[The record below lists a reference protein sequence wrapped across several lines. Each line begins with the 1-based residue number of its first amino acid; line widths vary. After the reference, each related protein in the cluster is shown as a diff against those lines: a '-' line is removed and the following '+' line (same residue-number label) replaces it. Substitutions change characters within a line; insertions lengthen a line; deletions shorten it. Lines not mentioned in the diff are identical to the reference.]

1 MIETAILGLG
11 TAAIYTLLADGI
23 ALIYRGS
30 GVVNLAH
37 GAFAMIGAFVYYN
50 LRTSHG
56 LGFAPAF
63 VAGVV
68 SVAIIGAATHLLI
81 MRPLRTAS
89 PVARLIA
96 TLGVLIVLQ
105 SAGLLYFGSSTKLV
119 PSTLPQGVLHVGSYF
134 IPEDRLGLLGIAAAC
149 TAVLWWCSRYT
160 LAGLVASAVAEN
172 QRAASSLGWSP
183 NRVATVNWSLGGG
196 LAAAAG
202 ILVVPLTGLQVT
214 NLTLIVIP
222 ALAVALI
229 GSFSSFPIILVGA
242 LGIGIAQSELV
253 RYWNQQGVADA
264 LPLIV
269 IAIILMFRERS
280 LPTRGSITDRLPLLG
295 AGDFRPRTTLPLAAV
310 FALFVVFVFPMNWNT
325 AIANTLI
332 VSLFLLSI
340 VVLTGYCGQVSLA
353 QYALGGVGAFVA
365 GRLVAAEGWPA
376 WAAILC
382 GIAAATL
389 VGLVFAVPALR
400 TRGVNLAVVT
410 LGLGLSLQS
419 VLFNNFS
426 YTGGIGGTPVG
437 ALNLFGVDFDPIKRP
452 DRFALLSLGVL
463 LVCSLVVSNLRRGR
477 AGRRMIAVRSNERAA
492 AALGVRVVSAKIY
505 AFAVSSTLAGI
516 AGILLGFSA
525 YSIVLTNYDPM
536 SSIYAVALGVIGGVG
551 YITGA
556 LFGATLAQSGVGS
569 LIGTSIFG
577 TNIANWLTL
586 LGGVT
591 VIVLLIRNPDGLAP
605 ATFRDVARVA
615 RTFVRVPSSEA
626 QAETAPVTVARVPVT
641 RAPLMR
647 LVVSKASV
655 RYGGVVALDNVDLQL
670 ATGEILGLIGPN
682 GAGKTTL
689 IDAITGFARLYGG
702 EVRLGDQRID
712 QLAPHQRAQLG
723 LTRSF
728 QSVELFEDL
737 TVRENLLAASD
748 QRDAFAYLSNLVRPG
763 DKRLP
768 ASALAAV
775 QEFDLVADLD
785 RIVTELPFGRRRLV
799 GIARAIATRGALIML
814 DEPSAGL
821 DDRETAELATI
832 IRRLAAEWGLGV
844 LLVEHDM
851 NLVMSV
857 CDRIVVLDF
866 GKKLTEG
873 APQEVRSDERVIAS
887 YLGVPTE
894 ETVAAH

>member
-11 TAAIYTLLADGI
+11 AAAIYTLLADGI

-37 GAFAMIGAFVYYN
+37 GAFAMLGAFIYYD

-56 LGFAPAF
+56 FGFAPAF
-63 VAGVV
+63 VIGVG

-81 MRPLRTAS
+81 MRPLRHAS

-105 SAGLLYFGSSTKLV
+105 SAGLLYFGSSTELV
-119 PSTLPQGVLHVGSYF
+119 TSTLPQGVLHVGNYF
-134 IPEDRLGLLGIAAAC
+134 IPEDRLALLGIAVGC
-149 TAVLWWCSRYT
+149 TGVLWWFSRYT
-160 LAGLVASAVAEN
+160 LAGLVATAVAEN
-172 QRAASSLGWSP
+172 QRVAGSLGWSP
-183 NRVATVNWSLGGG
+183 DRVATLNWALGGA
-196 LAAAAG
+196 LAGAAG
-202 ILVVPLTGLQVT
+202 VLVVPLTGLQVT

-264 LPLIV
+264 LPLVV
-269 IAIILMFRERS
+269 IAVILMFRERS
-280 LPTRGSITDRLPLLG
+280 LPTRAAVADRLPLLG
-295 AGDFRPRTTLPLAAV
+295 AGDFRPARTLPLAAGFSLLV
-310 FALFVVFVFPMNWNT
+310 LFVFPTNWNT

-332 VSLFLLSI
+332 VALFLLSI

-353 QYALGGVGAFVA
+353 QYALGGVGAFVS
-365 GRLVAAEGWPA
+365 GRLVAGEGWPA

-382 GIAAATL
+382 GIASATL

-410 LGLGLSLQS
+410 LGLGLALQS

-426 YTGGIGGTPVG
+426 YTGGISGTPVG
-437 ALNLFGVDFDPIKRP
+437 ALHLFGIDFDPIKHP
-452 DRFALLSLGVL
+452 DRYALLALGTL
-463 LVCSLVVSNLRRGR
+463 LICALVVSNLRRGR
-477 AGRRMIAVRSNERAA
+477 VGRRMIAVRSNERAA

-505 AFAVSSTLAGI
+505 AFAISSTLAGI

-525 YSIVLTNYDPM
+525 YSIVLTSYDPM
-536 SSIYAVALGVIGGVG
+536 SSIYAVALSVIGGVG

-569 LIGTSIFG
+569 LIGTSLFG
-577 TNIANWLTL
+577 TNIGNWLTL
-586 LGGVT
+586 FGGVT

-605 ATFRDVARVA
+605 ATFRDLSRAARA
-615 RTFVRVPSSEA
+615 FVRTERSGSPGAAAGVG
-626 QAETAPVTVARVPVT
+626 RVPVS
-641 RAPLMR
+641 RAPEMR

-655 RYGGVVALDNVDLQL
+655 RYGGVVALDGVDLQL

-689 IDAITGFARLYGG
+689 IDGITGFARLSDG
-702 EVRLGDQRID
+702 EVRLDKKRID
-712 QLAPHQRAQLG
+712 QLRPHQRAQLG

-737 TVRENLLAASD
+737 SVRENLLAASD
-748 QRDAFAYLSNLVRPG
+748 PRDGFAYLSNLVRPG
-763 DKRLP
+763 NQRLP
-768 ASALAAV
+768 ASALAAL
-775 QEFDLVADLD
+775 QEFDLVPDLD
-785 RIVTELPFGRRRLV
+785 RIVTELSFGRRRLV
-799 GIARAIATRGALIML
+799 GIARAIATGGALIML

-821 DDRETAELATI
+821 DDRETEELATI
-832 IRRLAAEWGLGV
+832 IRRLATEWGLGV

-873 APQEVRSDERVIAS
+873 LPHEVRSNERVIAS
-887 YLGVPTE
+887 YLGVPVE
-894 ETVAAH
+894 EAVAAH